1 VFEGYKTGRI
11 YALADKSRAFDCFP
25 IHPTVLALND
35 YFLQPNYLLTS
46 LHTVVIRPGEKP
58 QQIHTD
64 DGLVPL
70 PRPRP
75 LLGIVRDIQ

>member
-1 VFEGYKTGRI
+1 
-11 YALADKSRAFDCFP
+11 
-25 IHPTVLALND
+25 VLKLND

-46 LHTVVIRPGEKP
+46 YHTVNVEPRSVE
-58 QQIHTD
+58 QTIHTD

-75 LLGIVRDIQ
+75 LLGVVSLMIHFMSCL